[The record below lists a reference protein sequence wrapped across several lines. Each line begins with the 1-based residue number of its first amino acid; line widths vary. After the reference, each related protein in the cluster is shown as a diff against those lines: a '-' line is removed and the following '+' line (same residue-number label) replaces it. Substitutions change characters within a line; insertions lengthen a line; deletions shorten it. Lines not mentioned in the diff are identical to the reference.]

1 MDCNSGGKAIHSYV
15 VALCVTILSVSL
27 SHIINFSAKKNFLQM
42 YDSKGA
48 VAGLKRKEMVQGKIS
63 AHIGSS
69 KRLPSEFRYTDVP
82 ATPFSNF
89 NKQSLSKP
97 TFQEISMITP
107 ASSHDENL
115 REYGRDKE
123 QLPDDVES
131 KAKDENENQDMAGE
145 ATTTSASCL
154 TAIEVF
160 GKELILALIYEDLRD
175 KEMRRQNSQHPW
187 SHYGKINPQAQGSST
202 YFMLLNKTHFFILH
216 STNWSSEKSHAKPKY
231 DSARPASAPGGA

>member
-1 MDCNSGGKAIHSYV
+1 VHHAAARHMDCNSGGKAIHSSI

-27 SHIINFSAKKNFLQM
+27 SHIINFSAKKNFMQM
-42 YDSKGA
+42 HDSKGA
-48 VAGLKRKEMVQGKIS
+48 VVGLRRKEMVQGKIS

-69 KRLPSEFRYTDVP
+69 KRLPSEFRYVDVP
-82 ATPFSNF
+82 ATSSSNF

-97 TFQEISMITP
+97 TYQEISMITP
-107 ASSHDENL
+107 VSSNDENL
-115 REYGRDKE
+115 REYRRDKE

-131 KAKDENENQDMAGE
+131 KAKDEDGNQDMAGE
-145 ATTTSASCL
+145 ATTTSGSCL

-187 SHYGKINPQAQGSST
+187 SHYGKINPRAQDSST
-202 YFMLLNKTHFFILH
+202 YFC
-216 STNWSSEKSHAKPKY
+216 
-231 DSARPASAPGGA
+231 